1 MISDIV
7 KQMQSSELPRVLVVD
22 DSKTMRRLISIAL
35 QDAFELMDAI
45 DGVDAL
51 ESYAGFKPHIILLDM
66 EMPRMGGLEVIER
79 LREGVK
85 DTDTIIIVLSG
96 LGENDLKAKALNM
109 GANDYLTKPF
119 HPEEL
124 KARVNV
130 AARQI
135 FLNKELRKAY
145 SRIAAEINL
154 VASLQRQLLPN
165 AGITGDGLDIQS
177 LYRPSGQASG
187 DYYDYFRMA
196 DGRIRLVL
204 ADIAGKGARAAF
216 LMAIVQ
222 AFVRLGRRDN
232 HPLEKTVALI
242 NDHLM
247 EISPSGSDFATL
259 FAGEIDLKNGELTYL
274 NAGHCPGLLLH
285 PDGDEQLLDAQV
297 YPLGVL
303 QLENIRADTVPFAV
317 GSKLFLYTDGM
328 FEWEINQSSLLS
340 LDVFL
345 DQAKLA
351 AASEGD
357 FLDVLSARLTD
368 LAGAV
373 PKYLDDQTA
382 LWIRRSG
389 AMPLTSRNKAGL

>member
-1 MISDIV
+1 MIAEIHNPT
-7 KQMQSSELPRVLVVD
+7 QSPHPPRVLVVD
-22 DSKTMRRLISIAL
+22 DSKTMRRLICLAL
-35 QDAFELMDAI
+35 QDAFELEEAV

-51 ESYAGFKPHIILLDM
+51 ERYSGFKPQIILLDM
-66 EMPRMGGLEVIER
+66 EMPRMGGLEVIR
-79 LREGVK
+79 QLRETVE
-85 DTDTIIIVLSG
+85 DTDTFIIVLSG

-124 KARVNV
+124 KARVSV
-130 AARQI
+130 AGRQVL
-135 FLNKELRKAY
+135 LNHELRRAY
-145 SRIAAEINL
+145 ARISAEIAL
-154 VASLQRQLLPN
+154 VASLQHQLLPN
-165 AGITGDGLDIQS
+165 ADIVTEGLEIQS

-222 AFVRLGRRDN
+222 AFFRLGRRDN
-232 HPLEKTVALI
+232 HSLEKTVTLI

-259 FAGEIDLKNGELTYL
+259 FAGEIDLEKGFLTYL
-274 NAGHCPGLLLH
+274 NAGHCPGLLIN
-285 PDGDEQLLDAQV
+285 PNGTAQLLEAQV
-297 YPLGVL
+297 YPLGML
-303 QLENIRADTVPFAV
+303 AIENVKANVIPFAV
-317 GSKLFLYTDGM
+317 GARLFLYTDGM
-328 FEWEINQSSLLS
+328 FEWELDQSNMLS
-340 LDVFL
+340 LGAFL
-345 DQAKLA
+345 VQAKLA
-351 AASEGD
+351 AAAGGD
-357 FLDVLSARLTD
+357 FLDALAGKLTD
-368 LAGAV
+368 LTGAT

-389 AMPLTSRNKAGL
+389 PTAAKRT

>member
-1 MISDIV
+1 MISDII
-7 KQMQSSELPRVLVVD
+7 KQMQSSEQPRVLVVD
-22 DSKTMRRLISIAL
+22 DSKTMRRLISLAL

-51 ESYAGFKPHIILLDM
+51 ASYARFKPHIILLDM

-79 LREGVK
+79 LREGGK

-124 KARVNV
+124 KARVNA
-130 AARQI
+130 AARQV
-135 FLNKELRKAY
+135 FLNKELRMAY
-145 SRIAAEINL
+145 SRIAAEIDL
-154 VASLQRQLLPN
+154 VASLQRQLLPS
-165 AGITGDGLDIQS
+165 ADITGDGLEIQS

-232 HPLEKTVALI
+232 HSLEKTVALI

-259 FAGEIDLKNGELTYL
+259 FAGEIDLENEELTYL
-274 NAGHCPGLLLH
+274 NAGHCPGLLMH
-285 PDGDEQLLDAQV
+285 PDGNEQLLDAQA
-297 YPLGVL
+297 YPLGLL
-303 QLENIRADTVPFAV
+303 QLENVHADTVPFTI

-328 FEWEINQSSLLS
+328 FEWELNQSSLLS
-340 LDVFL
+340 LEEFL

-351 AASEGD
+351 AATEGN
-357 FLDVLSARLTD
+357 FLDVLDGKLAA
-368 LAGAV
+368 LAGAA

-382 LWIRRSG
+382 LWIRRLGTGGSENHI
-389 AMPLTSRNKAGL
+389 TR